1 LSKNV
6 IAGLLLLFGLCWS
19 SAHAAG
25 DDLNYE
31 LTPFGAYRIGGEFD
45 VTNTDATLKLDDSA
59 SYGLIF
65 NIRHQANTQWEI
77 LYSQQQTDARTLGLT
92 PAESSIDLEIHT
104 LQGGGTYQGDGDV
117 TRPYL
122 AATIGGTHIKSNDS
136 NSSDT
141 FLSFSMGLGL
151 QIRPNSRLGLR
162 LEGRGYA
169 TLTSSNSDLFC
180 STGPNQNICAIRIDG
195 TVMWQ
200 FEALAGIVFRF

>member
-1 LSKNV
+1 MSRSI
-6 IAGLLLLFGLCWS
+6 IAALFLLTALCWS
-19 SAHAAG
+19 SAHAAS

-45 VTNTDATLKLDDSA
+45 VTGTDATLKLDDSA
-59 SYGLIF
+59 SYGLLF

-92 PAESSIDLEIHT
+92 PSESTIDLDIHT

-117 TRPYL
+117 ARPYL
-122 AATIGGTHIKSNDS
+122 AVTIGGTHIKNYAS

-151 QIRPNSRLGLR
+151 QIRPTSRLGLR

-180 STGPNQNICAIRIDG
+180 YTGPDQNTCAIRING

>member
-1 LSKNV
+1 MPKKSL
-6 IAGLLLLFGLCWS
+6 AGLFLLASLCWS
-19 SAHAAG
+19 PAQAA
-25 DDLNYE
+25 DDNLNYE

-45 VTNTDATLKLDDSA
+45 IANSDATLKLDDSA
-59 SYGLIF
+59 SYGLLF

-77 LYSQQQTDARTLGLT
+77 LYSQQRTDAKTLGLT
-92 PAESSIDLEIHT
+92 PTEATTELDIHT

-117 TRPYL
+117 ARPYL
-122 AATIGGTHIKSNDS
+122 AVTIGGTRIKSTAS

-141 FLSFSMGLGL
+141 FVSFSMGLGL
-151 QIRPNSRLGLR
+151 QIRPNDRIGLR

-180 STGPNQNICAIRIDG
+180 YSGPDQNVCAIRIDG